1 MKQKDAFEILKQGN
15 NVLLTGAAGSGKTY
29 LLEKFGN
36 WAKSNN
42 KNVAMTATTGIA
54 ATNINGK
61 TIHNYSN
68 LGISGRDILENEAE
82 LIRLANGMRLHY
94 RNAVMNTNILVIDE
108 ISMLHD
114 YQLNAVDK
122 IIRTVRNND
131 SPFGGLQV
139 VLCGDFFQLPPIP
152 ENNEQSRFIIQSPSY
167 INGIFKVCYFEECW
181 RQNKDD
187 PLITVL
193 NAIRSNQLTDAY
205 LDLLEN
211 RINAKLS
218 VQNFTKLYCTNIN
231 VYNEN
236 QRNLD
241 EIPIDSKCY
250 QWQEN
255 GENYELERLKN
266 DLKNKVKEKLELKVG
281 ANVMFLKNNLRLGYS
296 NGSMGKVV
304 SFDDRGYPNIQL
316 NDGRTLT
323 SIQQDDFYRED
334 EKGNRLAT
342 IRQIPLKLAWAITI
356 HKSQGMTLDNA
367 MIDLTNAFTPGLG
380 YVALSRVRNINNISL
395 IGIDRPSLRKALEV
409 SPEALN
415 IEHELQDKS
424 RDALNCLT
432 NEKPDISKQVLS
444 AENIQFITTQGI
456 NHFLYEL
463 IKNANQY
470 VTLITPYAQLNTR
483 LQELLKNKKQ
493 QGVTITFVCRVNE
506 LKEQEKLIL
515 SECGTHIKNRNNLHA
530 KCYISENEAII
541 TSLNLYEYSQVNNDE
556 MGILVKRDHKMYD
569 DILEEAERIRNNSD
583 EVVITEPPLNLP
595 IAQIEIRRVTI
606 VPGADF
612 NPYWRREMQRIET
625 ERGVFIDNI
634 PRNGGF
640 DWTLEVGHIVTGF
653 TINEANGH
661 RWLNKSLKPNN
672 CGQGK

>member
-1 MKQKDAFEILKQGN
+1 
-15 NVLLTGAAGSGKTY
+15 
-29 LLEKFGN
+29 
-36 WAKSNN
+36 
-42 KNVAMTATTGIA
+42 
-54 ATNINGK
+54 
-61 TIHNYSN
+61 
-68 LGISGRDILENEAE
+68 
-82 LIRLANGMRLHY
+82 
-94 RNAVMNTNILVIDE
+94 
-108 ISMLHD
+108 
-114 YQLNAVDK
+114 
-122 IIRTVRNND
+122 
-131 SPFGGLQV
+131 
-139 VLCGDFFQLPPIP
+139 
-152 ENNEQSRFIIQSPSY
+152 
-167 INGIFKVCYFEECW
+167 
-181 RQNKDD
+181 
-187 PLITVL
+187 
-193 NAIRSNQLTDAY
+193 
-205 LDLLEN
+205 
-211 RINAKLS
+211 
-218 VQNFTKLYCTNIN
+218 
-231 VYNEN
+231 
-236 QRNLD
+236 
-241 EIPIDSKCY
+241 
-250 QWQEN
+250 
-255 GENYELERLKN
+255 
-266 DLKNKVKEKLELKVG
+266 
-281 ANVMFLKNNLRLGYS
+281 MFVKNNQRLGYS
-296 NGSMGKVV
+296 NGSIGKVV
-304 SFDDRGYPNIQL
+304 SFDNRNFPTIQL
-316 NDGRTLT
+316 NDGRILT

-470 VTLITPYAQLNTR
+470 ITLITPYAQLNTR

-595 IAQIEIRRVTI
+595 IDQIEIRRVTI

-625 ERGVFIDNI
+625 DRGVFIDNI

-640 DWTLEVGHIVTGF
+640 DWTLEVGHIVIGF
-653 TINEANGH
+653 AINEANGH
-661 RWLNKSLKPNN
+661 RWLNINI
-672 CGQGK
+672 

>member
-1 MKQKDAFEILKQGN
+1 M
-15 NVLLTGAAGSGKTY
+15 
-29 LLEKFGN
+29 
-36 WAKSNN
+36 
-42 KNVAMTATTGIA
+42 
-54 ATNINGK
+54 
-61 TIHNYSN
+61 
-68 LGISGRDILENEAE
+68 
-82 LIRLANGMRLHY
+82 
-94 RNAVMNTNILVIDE
+94 
-108 ISMLHD
+108 
-114 YQLNAVDK
+114 
-122 IIRTVRNND
+122 
-131 SPFGGLQV
+131 
-139 VLCGDFFQLPPIP
+139 
-152 ENNEQSRFIIQSPSY
+152 
-167 INGIFKVCYFEECW
+167 
-181 RQNKDD
+181 
-187 PLITVL
+187 
-193 NAIRSNQLTDAY
+193 
-205 LDLLEN
+205 
-211 RINAKLS
+211 
-218 VQNFTKLYCTNIN
+218 
-231 VYNEN
+231 
-236 QRNLD
+236 
-241 EIPIDSKCY
+241 
-250 QWQEN
+250 
-255 GENYELERLKN
+255 
-266 DLKNKVKEKLELKVG
+266 KNKVVENLELKIG
-281 ANVMFLKNNLRLGYS
+281 TIVMFVKNNQRLGYS
-296 NGSMGKVV
+296 NGSIGKVV
-304 SFDDRGYPNIQL
+304 SFDNRNFPTIQL
-316 NDGRTLT
+316 NDGRILT

-470 VTLITPYAQLNTR
+470 ITLITPYAQLNTR

-595 IAQIEIRRVTI
+595 IDQIEIRRVTI

-625 ERGVFIDNI
+625 DRGVFIDNI

-640 DWTLEVGHIVTGF
+640 DWTLEVGHIVIGF
-653 TINEANGH
+653 AINEANGH
-661 RWLNKSLKPNN
+661 RWLNINI
-672 CGQGK
+672 